1 MPALTDFPDR
11 LSPML
16 VKELRQGLRTRT
28 FVALF
33 LALQALLA
41 VILLAAAGART
52 YDDAGPTL
60 SRVIFLLFALAVLV
74 IQPLRGMTAV
84 SSEIRGHTLDLLVLT
99 RLSAWRIVLGKWV
112 ALVGQSALLL
122 AAIAPYLIL
131 RYFFGRMDLFAELLL
146 LGGIFLA
153 SMFLTA
159 VTVGLS
165 GSPSLV
171 VRGLL
176 PVLGAPLLVV
186 AILVVCL
193 SPGLDE
199 FIGFFS
205 LGDSESR
212 VVFAI
217 GVGLACHVAWSALDF
232 AAAAIAPLA
241 ENHATPRRLAA
252 LALALAGTAFALAA
266 PAGWAAWTLL
276 PLAICLTPAIAISLT
291 EPRALLP
298 VACTPFV
305 RRGAAGRA
313 LGRLL
318 YPGWPTAVP
327 FVVPLAALLAV
338 CAWRADVGGEAVF
351 LLCCWFGTLLF
362 PAACVLPFERATRHL
377 FGLYATV
384 LAAGTVF
391 ALVLAMLAE
400 AMHDEHFLWLFAWL
414 PQAQFVISTQN
425 LASDETLVAVATAC
439 DLILLAVLGILATC
453 RQDYIA
459 HAEQAARAAARHPA
473 TPPP

>member
-11 LSPML
+11 LPPML

-84 SSEIRGHTLDLLVLT
+84 SSEVRGHTLDLIVLT

-193 SPGLDE
+193 SPGLGE
-199 FIGFFS
+199 FIDFFS
-205 LGDSESR
+205 LGDPEAR
-212 VVFAI
+212 VVLAI
-217 GVGLACHVAWSALDF
+217 GIGLACHVAWSALDF
-232 AAAAIAPLA
+232 AAPVPTAAAARRSCQTPARPRLRRRRDRPAGREPRHPAP
-241 ENHATPRRLAA
+241 PRRPRPRPRRRGLRARRPRRAGGVDAAAAGRLPDPRDRDLADRAPDPSAGGLRPLRPPRRRRPRARPAA
-252 LALALAGTAFALAA
+252 LSGLADR
-266 PAGWAAWTLL
+266 
-276 PLAICLTPAIAISLT
+276 
-291 EPRALLP
+291 RA
-298 VACTPFV
+298 V
-305 RRGAAGRA
+305 RGAAGRPA
-313 LGRLL
+313 GR
-318 YPGWPTAVP
+318 V
-327 FVVPLAALLAV
+327 
-338 CAWRADVGGEAVF
+338 R
-351 LLCCWFGTLLF
+351 
-362 PAACVLPFERATRHL
+362 
-377 FGLYATV
+377 
-384 LAAGTVF
+384 
-391 ALVLAMLAE
+391 
-400 AMHDEHFLWLFAWL
+400 
-414 PQAQFVISTQN
+414 
-425 LASDETLVAVATAC
+425 VA
-439 DLILLAVLGILATC
+439 
-453 RQDYIA
+453 R
-459 HAEQAARAAARHPA
+459 RR
-473 TPPP
+473 